1 MKAMSKSELADK
13 AGISLSTLARWMKPY
28 EQQLHDMG
36 LTTHTRVLPPRIVKF
51 LAETF
56 CIDV

>member
-1 MKAMSKSELADK
+1 MKAMSKSELAYK

-28 EQQLHDMG
+28 EKELKSMG
-36 LTTHTRVLPPRIVKF
+36 MTPNMRVLPPRIVRF